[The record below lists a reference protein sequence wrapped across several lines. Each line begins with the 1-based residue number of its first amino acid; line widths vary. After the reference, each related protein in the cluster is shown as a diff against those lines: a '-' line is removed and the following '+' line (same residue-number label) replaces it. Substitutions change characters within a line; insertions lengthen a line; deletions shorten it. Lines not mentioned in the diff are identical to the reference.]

1 MQFIPNLSW
10 LNWAVV
16 IVSLQAKTLYWKLL
30 RPTPTLGLW
39 GKVSGYSVHVCHMN
53 LQFWTKVLGT
63 VPQYSYYS
71 VISGL
76 PLKTMHPFQD
86 FLAVLPPTTLYK
98 VETRKKFWINAC
110 NIVCGVRGGVGPVW
124 IGKRPRKAKVSQ
136 DFCPWLSEKEVG
148 RNKAVLRVFQA
159 CKSVFS
165 TRFLMKDRNWTNLF
179 PAFRSFLNVF

>member
-1 MQFIPNLSW
+1 MVKLSCRYRFTPGQDFV
-10 LNWAVV
+10 LEVT
-16 IVSLQAKTLYWKLL
+16 QAYSNFGIMRKSKWIFCSCLSHE
-30 RPTPTLGLW
+30 PTILDKSP
-39 GKVSGYSVHVCHMN
+39 
-53 LQFWTKVLGT
+53 

-86 FLAVLPPTTLYK
+86 FLAVLPPPTLYK

-165 TRFLMKDRNWTNLF
+165 ARFLMKDRNWTNLF